1 MAITFTNHLDTNV
14 LSSLQELISAEFTQP
29 VYYDNE
35 YVQRGTN
42 WFNLMP
48 VTDELEENFSSS
60 HTRAYEVLIQYY
72 RIVSGDRRK
81 DSHIDTVSAIMERL
95 KRLIR
100 NNSDYRVSGAQRFF
114 NGTLENVN
122 YQPEL
127 EDMSSDVLL
136 VEATFRANVFEVI

>member
-95 KRLIR
+95 KRLVH
-100 NNSDYRVSGAQRFF
+100 NNSDYRVSGEQRFF
-114 NGTLENVN
+114 NGIIENVN

>member
-35 YVQRGTN
+35 YEQRGTN
-42 WFNLMP
+42 WFNLVP
-48 VTDELEENFSSS
+48 VTDELEEDFSNS

-95 KRLIR
+95 KRLVR
-100 NNSDYRVSGAQRFF
+100 NNSDYRVDGEQRFF
-114 NGTLENVN
+114 NGTIENVN

-127 EDMSSDVLL
+127 EDVSSDVLL